1 MTYTLRILKLPE
13 RVPTETPQTFDTEA
27 AALAADDYAVIVG
40 GSFVAQITND
50 DTGEVVRERS
60 IATGVNR

>member
-13 RVPTETPQTFDTEA
+13 RVQTEPSQTFDTEA
-27 AALAADDYAVIVG
+27 AAIAADDYAVIVG
-40 GSFVAQITND
+40 GSFVAQITK
-50 DTGEVVRERS
+50 VVRERP